1 MTIHIE
7 DLRFQTI
14 IGILDFERETPQ
26 DVVINIIINYL
37 YEDNFINYADVVE
50 FVETNMIEKK
60 YLLIEDAL
68 GSISSELSK
77 KYKQIQSLNIKIT
90 KPSIISNCEVSVSN
104 NYIFNG

>member
-14 IGILDFERETPQ
+14 IGILNFERETPQ
-26 DVVINIIINYL
+26 DVIVNITINYL
-37 YEDNFINYADVVE
+37 YENNFINYADVVE
-50 FVETNMIEKK
+50 FVEKDMVEKK

-68 GSISSELSK
+68 ASISTALSK
-77 KYKQIQSLNIKIT
+77 QYKQIQSLNIKIT